1 MVGNTYR
8 DNNACYYGCLVIL
21 RYYYISFGTG
31 VRDDGSPV
39 EDVDDEHA
47 EQSKPYKDPDEE
59 MEETMRMWE
68 ALSLEDN
75 IEKKNETR
83 ETEQKNRKNNT
94 ETFRISQSLKK
105 ELSIILKRCNLNAL
119 KIQAKQKSNTGTV
132 LNAKEHEASVE
143 RDSNEKITLPE
154 EGTMVVKYSKNDM
167 GSPGTEHEK
176 EAFTPRNKGVSRKK
190 LGLSFK
196 RRNLWKER
204 QAWKIREVA
213 ALTFLNHG
221 MKDAIKESYFENST
235 IDFNAVISPL
245 TTMDVNAEALYKL
258 HHTRRAMVV
267 QYLQSKDWLALDL
280 LHALNVI
287 CK

>member
-1 MVGNTYR
+1 M
-8 DNNACYYGCLVIL
+8 
-21 RYYYISFGTG
+21 
-31 VRDDGSPV
+31 RDDGSPV

-47 EQSKPYKDPDEE
+47 EQSKPYKDPDDEL
-59 MEETMRMWE
+59 EETMKMWE

-75 IEKKNETR
+75 IEKKQDAS
-83 ETEQKNRKNNT
+83 ETESNFRKNT

-119 KIQAKQKSNTGTV
+119 KIQEKKKFNTGTV

-143 RDSNEKITLPE
+143 RDSNDKLTSPGG
-154 EGTMVVKYSKNDM
+154 GTQDVVYSMNNI
-167 GSPGTEHEK
+167 GSPDRNKQVGK
-176 EAFTPRNKGVSRKK
+176 LRNKGGSRKK

-196 RRNLWKER
+196 NRSLWKER

-221 MKDAIKESYFENST
+221 MKDAIKESYFENSM

-280 LHALNVI
+280 LHALTVI